1 MLRQLLS
8 KKIEELNGVG
18 SFIIEMMSYFIFS
31 EFYYLNIFKII
42 ANFKNLYQEKENFF
56 ASQVKRVINYRLIY
70 VKSFFVL

>member
-18 SFIIEMMSYFIFS
+18 SFIMSYFIFS
-31 EFYYLNIFKII
+31 EFYYLYIFKII

>member
-31 EFYYLNIFKII
+31 EFYYLYIFKII

-56 ASQVKRVINYRLIY
+56 ASQVKRVINYWLIY
-70 VKSFFVL
+70 VQSFFVL